1 MSTVTMSHP
10 SFPLFT
16 QLVCRLRQTNARYDQ
31 IAYQC
36 RHTQRLTYHAK
47 RRAYRVG
54 LRINT
59 SKARAA
65 WLDDHIAVDRTAGS
79 PLWVATETETAGDDS
94 DSSAEDACLPNPWPQ
109 LKSLPE
115 VVVRKQPVTVSLS
128 PLGLELSNL
137 DDVDTCDLPFRGPV
151 PGAPRWRSK
160 PLPEDECGMSLKDS
174 VSIPF
179 DVTVYGGLGIT
190 VPPRHLKRKLP
201 DVDVDGSA
209 AISRRRGVG
218 CGVADDGFSGAWWS
232 EAQRLRGGLQV

>member
-1 MSTVTMSHP
+1 MSTTTMSHP

-16 QLVCRLRQTNARYDQ
+16 QLVRRLRQTNARYNQ

-65 WLDDHIAVDRTAGS
+65 WPDVHIAVDRTAGS
-79 PLWVATETETAGDDS
+79 PVWVATEAETEEDDS
-94 DSSAEDACLPNPWPQ
+94 DSESGAEGACLPNPWPE

-115 VVVRKQPVTVSLS
+115 AVVRKQPATLSLS
-128 PLGLELSNL
+128 PLGLGLSNL
-137 DDVDTCDLPFRGPV
+137 DDVDTRDLPFRGPV

-160 PLPEDECGMSLKDS
+160 PLPEDECGMNLKEMANES
-174 VSIPF
+174 VCMYDP
-179 DVTVYGGLGIT
+179 V
-190 VPPRHLKRKLP
+190 
-201 DVDVDGSA
+201 
-209 AISRRRGVG
+209 RRGVIATS
-218 CGVADDGFSGAWWS
+218 VAMPV
-232 EAQRLRGGLQV
+232 RGRPGWFWLLLTRVRSSTAFVSQFRRVI